1 MSQQYNINSSLHGVN
16 GYGRQFP
23 QVVYN
28 CRLAATTDTSFTVPG
43 NGITG
48 LPSNG
53 VGAANTYLIK
63 ISYESPASA
72 ANSHVFV
79 ALNQAAAAPAGNT
92 FAAATS
98 IINPD
103 ALVCKAGDVLHFFAP
118 TADTDVAV
126 EVWAL
131 QE

>member
-1 MSQQYNINSSLHGVN
+1 MAQQYNINKSVYGVN

-23 QVVYN
+23 EVIYN
-28 CRLAATTDTSFTVPG
+28 CRLAANTDTTFTVPG
-43 NGITG
+43 GGITG

-53 VGAANTYLIK
+53 VSAANTYVLK
-63 ISYESPASA
+63 ISYESPAAA
-72 ANSHVFV
+72 ANNHVFV

-103 ALVCKAGDVLHFFAP
+103 GLVVKAGDVVHFFAVS
-118 TADTDVAV
+118 ADIDVSI
-126 EVWAL
+126 EVWPL